1 MPVVSRLAEGV
12 ERTLNHLLAWL
23 SLVLIAALIVQV
35 VNRYILGLA
44 WPFLQFL
51 IPFTFVWITM
61 LGSAVAVRQKLH
73 FDVDLIS
80 PRLAPRRRAMFGA
93 VMAAVVLAGG
103 ALIAWTGVGFAELGL
118 LKKDS
123 ATDFRMIYTYSSL
136 LIGGILIAL
145 LALERLLV
153 QAQVAHRGAEAEGA
167 R

>member
-1 MPVVSRLAEGV
+1 MPGVSRLADGV
-12 ERTLNHLLAWL
+12 ERILNYLLAWL
-23 SLVLIAALIVQV
+23 SLVLIAALVVQV

-44 WPFLQFL
+44 WPLLQFL

-80 PRLAPRRRAMFGA
+80 PRLAPRRRAVFGA
-93 VMAAVVLAGG
+93 AMAAAVLAGG
-103 ALIAWTGVGFAELGL
+103 ALIAWTGLGFAELGL

-123 ATDFRMIYTYSSL
+123 ATDFPMIYTYASL
-136 LIGGILIAL
+136 LVGGILIAL
-145 LALERLLV
+145 LALERVLV
-153 QAQVAHRGAEAEGA
+153 QVQVARQGAEAEGA

>member
-1 MPVVSRLAEGV
+1 MSRVSRLADAV
-12 ERTLNHLLAWL
+12 ERILNHLLAWL
-23 SLVLIAALIVQV
+23 SLILLAALVVQV

-80 PRLAPRRRAMFGA
+80 PRLAPRPRAVFGA
-93 VMAAVVLAGG
+93 VMAFAVLAGG
-103 ALIAWTGVGFAELGL
+103 VLIAWTGIGFAELGL

-136 LIGGILIAL
+136 LVGGVLMVL
-145 LALERLLV
+145 LALERVLV
-153 QAQVAHRGAEAEGA
+153 QVRAARPSVEAERA
-167 R
+167 P